1 MFARAMRFYPA
12 LDDEKILRMPVRRF
26 FALVRQIPRLQA
38 EEDLRALTIVHNP
51 YSKQPQQLVNAL
63 KRQIQITG
71 YSPVTT
77 KMAKQRLKRMAGV
90 RGFEFIKV
98 VKREEPKEE

>member
-12 LDDEKILRMPVRRF
+12 LDDVAILAMPVKRF

-38 EEDLRALTIVHNP
+38 EEDLRALMIAHNP
-51 YSKQPQQLVNAL
+51 YSKQPQRLVSEL
-63 KRQIQITG
+63 QRQVQITQ

-77 KMAKQRLKRMAGV
+77 KLAKQRLKGLAKV
-90 RGFEFIKV
+90 KGFEGIIKV
-98 VKREEPKEE
+98 VQKEE